1 MLTAGLTISLGN
13 TLNLILLLDGIAA
26 QQYKLSSTPFI
37 NTITGSFNANMYAM
51 STITE
56 SPNANMYAM
65 CTAAAE

>member
-1 MLTAGLTISLGN
+1 MLSAKLTVSLGN

-37 NTITGSFNANMYAM
+37 QTITA
-51 STITE
+51 